1 MRQSA
6 SFLPNNPTWFLVA
19 DEKKGSARNVHPR
32 RKIDERPDG
41 VFTRFKEP
49 WMFDFFL
56 SLALSFHCKYD
67 RSRKYH
73 VCIIRRKFGKRIYAR
88 SREKRPIWKFT
99 TKALFLPRPTCTT
112 FFFQLY
118 ILISSL
124 RQIIQ
129 SFLFCLKNLSILQTK
144 RNQFFSI
151 KKNQNC
157 KILNIKIKKTNKW
170 ETNENGT

>member
-112 FFFQLY
+112 FFFSIVHPYFLPSSNNSIIF
-118 ILISSL
+118 ILL
-124 RQIIQ
+124 EK
-129 SFLFCLKNLSILQTK
+129 FVDFANKKESILF
-144 RNQFFSI
+144 NQ
-151 KKNQNC
+151 KKSKLQNFEY
-157 KILNIKIKKTNKW
+157 KN
-170 ETNENGT
+170 